1 HDGAPFDSRD
11 HRDLDGDFIG
21 DGNDL
26 DRDGDTIHND
36 NERNKGSDPELYDTD
51 RDGVNDGL
59 DYYAHDKRYWNK
71 NQYIGSDL
79 FTLKQIGSLTNWKS
93 ISTWNSG
100 QIGSSMAAIN
110 NLGELYVWGMNY
122 GSLPFKASNQNLYS
136 GLPLERVY
144 KNWNLGISDA
154 FVVQNPT
161 KIRNEIKWKKIS
173 LGKGFGLGTD
183 DEDKIYSWGINLS
196 SQLGIG
202 KPTTFVD
209 FTSPKLYL
217 GDIKMIS
224 AGDQQTGIINED
236 GKLRM
241 IGSNDQGQLGTGA
254 SPFNYPR
261 ELDWTEISADIK
273 KVRVTFT
280 ETQILDSQGY
290 IWAYGDNDYG
300 QLGRGLA
307 NTAAENFTVG
317 KVLDVQGQE
326 VSSNQWTDIYS
337 YSQQAYAFK
346 LEGNEE
352 NLYAWGN
359 NENYA
364 LGIDKSKSEYP
375 NQIPFES
382 TPVKVENIVKSEI
395 LETDGELQFTPVNGG
410 FIFIKK
416 NVSPNP

>member
-1 HDGAPFDSRD
+1 
-11 HRDLDGDFIG
+11 
-21 DGNDL
+21 
-26 DRDGDTIHND
+26 
-36 NERNKGSDPELYDTD
+36 
-51 RDGVNDGL
+51 
-59 DYYAHDKRYWNK
+59 
-71 NQYIGSDL
+71 
-79 FTLKQIGSLTNWKS
+79 
-93 ISTWNSG
+93 
-100 QIGSSMAAIN
+100 
-110 NLGELYVWGMNY
+110 
-122 GSLPFKASNQNLYS
+122 
-136 GLPLERVY
+136 
-144 KNWNLGISDA
+144 
-154 FVVQNPT
+154 
-161 KIRNEIKWKKIS
+161 
-173 LGKGFGLGTD
+173 
-183 DEDKIYSWGINLS
+183 
-196 SQLGIG
+196 
-202 KPTTFVD
+202 
-209 FTSPKLYL
+209 
-217 GDIKMIS
+217 
-224 AGDQQTGIINED
+224 
-236 GKLRM
+236 M

-346 LEGNEE
+346 KEGNEE
-352 NLYAWGN
+352 YLYAWGN

-395 LETDGELQFTPVNGG
+395 LVTDGELQFTPVNGQ
-410 FIFIKK
+410 
-416 NVSPNP
+416 PNSF